1 MSKTDMITLGEI
13 SRPHGVRGEVKLK
26 SFTEDPCAIG
36 AYGVLVTERGEKV
49 TLKNVRL
56 AQDHVIARIEGVT
69 DRDAADRLKGRKL
82 QVDRAALPDDEL
94 DEDEAFI
101 ADLIGLPAI
110 DGEGKALGEIVAV
123 QNYGAGDLIEIAV
136 PGKKATLLLPF
147 TDDVVVE
154 IGEDAVVIDA
164 SEGSV
169 ASAFI
174 APPSKAEIAEA
185 EALAAQEEG
194 AA

>member
-1 MSKTDMITLGEI
+1 MSKPDMITLGEI

-36 AYGVLVTERGEKV
+36 AYGVLVTERGETV

-69 DRDAADRLKGRKL
+69 DRDAAERLKGRKL
-82 QVDRAALPDDEL
+82 QIDRAALPDDEL

-101 ADLIGLPAI
+101 ADLIGLAVV
-110 DGEGKALGEIVAV
+110 DQAGAALGEIAAV
-123 QNYGAGDLIEIAV
+123 QNYGAGDLLEIAV

-164 SEGSV
+164 SEGSI
-169 ASAFI
+169 AHAFI
-174 APPSKAEIAEA
+174 APPTKAEIAEGEAIAA
-185 EALAAQEEG
+185 EGEDAA
-194 AA
+194 